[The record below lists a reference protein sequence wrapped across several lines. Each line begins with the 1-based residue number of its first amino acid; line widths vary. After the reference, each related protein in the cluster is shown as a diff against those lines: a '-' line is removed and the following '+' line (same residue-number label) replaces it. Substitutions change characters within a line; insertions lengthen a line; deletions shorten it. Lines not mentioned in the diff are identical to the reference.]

1 MNFLSLKYKLLFFSI
16 LLSVILTA
24 VVSVFEINIDIRSY
38 RNNLN
43 AELHHFEQSHRR
55 YLSSKIWAMEY
66 DSIKAFA
73 EDQTTGKFIDIITIT
88 DLRGNTIARSRKPD
102 VKGNL
107 IDRQFPLTYFHNNK
121 INLIGRVRVGGYLP
135 GFHEILERRWVEAF
149 IINGVLVTII
159 FLSSYLL
166 FYRSVLNR
174 LLSIVRFTESES
186 RAESEAG
193 ILIPRPAGRADE
205 IILLIDSLND
215 RTKRINEELA
225 KRTEAEERLKEK
237 NRDLS
242 REIEEKIQ
250 AESAL
255 KTSQET
261 LLSVLDSID
270 ATIYVSDLNT
280 YEILFV
286 NKCMMKSFGR
296 DLKGEICWE
305 AFRNE
310 EKPCSH
316 CTNKKLVDEAGNPS
330 GVCVWQGKNPVTGRW
345 YMNYDRAIHWN
356 DGRLVKLQIATDITD
371 FKKMEEDLRQSHK
384 MESIGTLTGGI
395 AHDFNNILGIII
407 GNTEL
412 ALEDIQAWNP
422 AHKYIQ
428 EIKTASFRAREVVK
442 QLLNYSRKSKEELR
456 PIDISPVIR
465 ESLKLLRSSMPATLE
480 IRDFIPP
487 SSHAVLADATQ
498 IHQVVINL
506 CTNAA
511 QAIIDEKGVIE
522 ISLEEVSLS
531 ERPDDHSNGLRSGEY
546 LLLKVKDSG
555 VGIDPELQDKIFDP
569 YFTTKEVGKGTGMG
583 LAVVHGILKNHNASI
598 EIESTPDKGTTVCV
612 YFPFS
617 ETGTFDDPVN
627 KHKPR
632 AEGHE
637 TILFVDD
644 EKSLVDLSE
653 RILRKSGYI
662 VAGITDPVQ
671 ALELFKEN
679 PNVFDLIISDMTMPQ
694 MTGAEFAEK
703 IKAVRSDIPIII
715 CTGHS
720 SLLNEKKA
728 REIGISAFLM
738 KPVSAETLRTTIRD
752 VIDRVGVVPQVQ

>member
-16 LLSVILTA
+16 LLSIILTA

-38 RNNLN
+38 RNNLDT
-43 AELHHFEQSHRR
+43 ELNHFEHSHRQ
-55 YLSSKIWAMEY
+55 YLSNKIWAMDY
-66 DSIKAFA
+66 DSIQAFA
-73 EDQTTGKFIDIITIT
+73 QDQTTGRFIDTITIS
-88 DLRGNTIARSRKPD
+88 DLRGNTIARSSKPD
-102 VKGNL
+102 AKGNL

-135 GFHEILERRWVEAF
+135 GFYEALAGRSVEAF

-174 LLSIVRFTESES
+174 LLSIVKFTESES
-186 RAESEAG
+186 QAESEAG
-193 ILIPRPAGRADE
+193 IFIPRPEGRADE
-205 IILLIDSLND
+205 ILLLIDSLNG

-225 KRTEAEERLKEK
+225 KRTEVEEQLKEK
-237 NRDLS
+237 NRELS
-242 REIEEKIQ
+242 REIEERIQ

-270 ATIYVSDLNT
+270 ATIYVSDLQT

-310 EKPCSH
+310 ERPCSH
-316 CTNKKLVDEAGNPS
+316 CTNEKLVDEAGNPS
-330 GVCVWQGKNPVTGRW
+330 GVQVWQGKNPVTGRW

-356 DGRLVKLQIATDITD
+356 DGKVVKLQIATDITD
-371 FKKMEEDLRQSHK
+371 LKKMEEDLRQSHK

-412 ALEDIQAWNP
+412 AMEDIPVWNP
-422 AHKYIQ
+422 AYKYIQ

-442 QLLNYSRKSKEELR
+442 QLLSYSRKSKEELK

-465 ESLKLLRSSMPATLE
+465 ESLKLLRSSMPATIE
-480 IRDFIPP
+480 IRDFIPI
-487 SSHAVLADATQ
+487 SSHAILADATQ

-511 QAIIDEKGVIE
+511 QAIVNEKGVIE
-522 ISLEEVSLS
+522 VSLQEVSLP
-531 ERPDDHSNGLRSGEY
+531 ERPVDNLNKLKSGEY

-555 VGIDPELQDKIFDP
+555 VGIDPKLQDKIFDP

-583 LAVVHGILKNHNASI
+583 LAVVHGILKNHNAGI
-598 EIESTPDKGTTVCV
+598 EIESTPNIGTTVCV
-612 YFPFS
+612 YFPFT
-617 ETGTFDDPVN
+617 EAGTPENAVGEY
-627 KHKPR
+627 KPR
-632 AEGHE
+632 ADGHE
-637 TILFVDD
+637 KILFVDD
-644 EKSLVDLSE
+644 EKPLLDISE
-653 RILRKSGYI
+653 RVLRKSGYS
-662 VAGITDPVQ
+662 VTGTTDPMQ
-671 ALELFKEN
+671 AFELFEDN
-679 PNVFDLIISDMTMPQ
+679 PDFFDLIISDMTMPQ

-703 IKAVRSDIPIII
+703 IKAIRSDIPIII

-720 SLLNEKKA
+720 SLLDEKKA
-728 REIGISAFLM
+728 RETGISAFLM

-752 VIDRVGVVPQVQ
+752 VIDRARVVP